1 MHGRILPVP
10 SMNGKTWHAK
20 QVNHT
25 VIHRATIRY
34 GEESV
39 FCSTAL

>member
-1 MHGRILPVP
+1 
-10 SMNGKTWHAK
+10 MNGKTWHAK
-20 QVNHT
+20 QANRT
-25 VIHRATIRY
+25 ACHRTTIRY